1 MIHPCNDSIYLPF
14 VTFSQLNAFSQ
25 NYLSFW
31 PNKPLDAADFLRVLI
46 VIVIVRVIVRVIGC
60 ENSIRED

>member
-1 MIHPCNDSIYLPF
+1 MIHPRNDSIYLAA

-31 PNKPLDAADFLRVLI
+31 PNNPFDAADFLRVLL
-46 VIVIVRVIVRVIGC
+46 VIVRVRVRVIGC

>member
-1 MIHPCNDSIYLPF
+1 MIHPRNDSIYLAA

-31 PNKPLDAADFLRVLI
+31 PNNSFDAADFLRVLL
-46 VIVIVRVIVRVIGC
+46 VIVRVRVIGC